1 MSGTKKKVKP
11 LERPIY
17 EIDPVTGKNII
28 FPLDIEA
35 IRRDL
40 ERITSSKQGPSQ
52 KRNGPNFGRKK
63 KESKDTEE
71 PFKMCDIA
79 PEPCR
84 FMLTPLELEA
94 MRKEIIASNNHI
106 QQQNVK
112 QINSGRKRVLTKES
126 QGPSKLFD
134 TEEIPSKLRRK
145 EVTTKSIR
153 KGLFSS
159 RGDQNSR
166 SFKTQ
171 DSSYGKQNMPKK
183 VPKIIIISKSSPLL
197 NMEEVE
203 DKLINK
209 NLFDF
214 LSPQHCVTKCTD
226 SKNSTSKEKT
236 VNIPTIQEESE
247 DACITNQQVDYEP
260 KTPDSICEFND
271 LEEMCM
277 EKNLESPIT
286 SISNLMQ
293 VTGIN
298 SSVKRT
304 KLNFNTNIELKI
316 AVNEVE
322 QLIKDEETRHKENML
337 KLNSLRKSLMN
348 LVGDETENKE
358 NNPIKSNRRSIR
370 LHNKSPLK
378 DNNGKLVFTSPT
390 FSRSGDLLKNTL
402 KKNLVAKH
410 LDYQSPRTKKAME
423 LYNSMR
429 SINPLLETPKTERK
443 VSAETPNS
451 INLREMSKKLQSQC
465 FLLQGTPNQK

>member
-1 MSGTKKKVKP
+1 MIKMC
-11 LERPIY
+11 

-40 ERITSSKQGPSQ
+40 ERITSPKQGPSQ
-52 KRNGPNFGRKK
+52 KRNGPNYGRKK

-126 QGPSKLFD
+126 QDPSKLFD

-166 SFKTQ
+166 SFKTR

-183 VPKIIIISKSSPLL
+183 VPKIISKSSPLL

-203 DKLINK
+203 DKLINQ
-209 NLFDF
+209 NRFDF

-236 VNIPTIQEESE
+236 VNIPTTIQEESE
-247 DACITNQQVDYEP
+247 DPCITDQQVDYEP
-260 KTPDSICEFND
+260 KTPDSIGEFND

-304 KLNFNTNIELKI
+304 KLNFNTNSELRI

-358 NNPIKSNRRSIR
+358 NNPIKSIRRSIR

-378 DNNGKLVFTSPT
+378 DNGKLVFTSPT

-451 INLREMSKKLQSQC
+451 ISSREMSKKLQSQC